1 MVAYHQGGGNQGGVT
16 NMQQTYDRAA
26 EDLGNSVHLEHV
38 NVQIPDQR
46 IASLFY
52 VVGLGLTRDPFLNI
66 ADNNMWVN
74 VGRSQFHLPTG
85 NPQVLRG
92 HTGIVMEGREALL
105 ARLAGVRKNLD
116 GTRFAFAEHNDHIE
130 ATCPWGNR
138 IRCYEPDA
146 ARFGRVT
153 LGFPYVEFDVPIGTA
168 KGIARFYQAMI
179 GTPAQVING
188 DGTVARVSVGKDQH
202 LLFRETEAPQPDFDE
217 HHIQIYVA
225 DFSGPHRRLK
235 ERNLVNREDN
245 QYQYRFRDIVDLDSG
260 KLLFTIEHEMRSLTH
275 PMFLRPLVN
284 RNPTQ
289 TTRNYSAGYDAMSW
303 AMEPEH
309 FDDQPQRTM

>member
-1 MVAYHQGGGNQGGVT
+1 
-16 NMQQTYDRAA
+16 MQQSYDRAA

-46 IASLFY
+46 IAGLFY
-52 VVGLGLTRDPFLNI
+52 VVGLGLTRDPYLNV

-85 NPQVLRG
+85 KPQVLRG
-92 HTGIVMEGREALL
+92 HTGMVIEGREALL
-105 ARLAGVRKNLD
+105 ERLSSVRKRLD
-116 GTRFAFAEHNDHIE
+116 GTRFDFNERNDHVE
-130 ATCPWGNR
+130 AICPWGNR

-146 ARFGRVT
+146 ARFGRVS
-153 LGFPYVEFDVPIGTA
+153 LGFPYVEFDAPVGTA
-168 KGIARFYQAMI
+168 KGIARFYREMI
-179 GTPAQVING
+179 GTPAEVVNG
-188 DGTVARVSVGKDQH
+188 DGTVARVKVGKNQQ
-202 LLFRETEAPQPDFDE
+202 LLFRETDKPQPEFDE

-225 DFSGPHRRLK
+225 DFSGPHRRLN
-235 ERNLVNREDN
+235 ERKLVNREDN

-260 KLLFTIEHEMRSLTH
+260 QHLFTIEHEVRSLTH

-284 RNPTQ
+284 RNPAQ
-289 TTRNYSAGYDAMSW
+289 TARNYAAGYDAMSW

-309 FDDQPQRTM
+309 FDDQPQRAM